1 MIRFTLRIPSK
12 VDCQLKKIAEEQ
24 GRSKTDLIK
33 VACWE
38 LVEKYKQRKT
48 KGGEADGRK
57 SSQNKGLTGKT
68 DLG

>member
-1 MIRFTLRIPSK
+1 MIRFTLRIPNK

-38 LVEKYKQRKT
+38 LVEQYKQKEAKRR
-48 KGGEADGRK
+48 GEADGRK
-57 SSQNKGLTGKT
+57 RNPYPSR
-68 DLG
+68 

>member
-1 MIRFTLRIPSK
+1 MIRFTLRIPNK

-38 LVEKYKQRKT
+38 LVEKYKKKDDKER
-48 KGGEADGRK
+48 GRADGRQEK
-57 SSQNKGLTGKT
+57 NNAPTAG
-68 DLG
+68 

>member
-1 MIRFTLRIPSK
+1 MIRFTLRIPNK

-38 LVEKYKQRKT
+38 LVEKYKKKDDK
-48 KGGEADGRK
+48 KGGEVNERQEKNNAPTAG
-57 SSQNKGLTGKT
+57 
-68 DLG
+68 

>member
-48 KGGEADGRK
+48 KGGEADGR
-57 SSQNKGLTGKT
+57 
-68 DLG
+68 